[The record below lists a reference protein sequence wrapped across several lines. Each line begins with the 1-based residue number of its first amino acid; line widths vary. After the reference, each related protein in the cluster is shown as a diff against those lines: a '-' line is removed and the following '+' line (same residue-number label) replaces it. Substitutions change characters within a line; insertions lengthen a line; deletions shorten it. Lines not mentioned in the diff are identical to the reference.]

1 MTVILDLALPSA
13 ATNVEVSSTLGVSG
27 CSTIS
32 RYADSETAAAT
43 ADDDL
48 HRLDESAD
56 DNCFEF
62 D

>member
-1 MTVILDLALPSA
+1 MTVILDLELPSA
-13 ATNVEVSSTLGVSG
+13 ATNVAVSSTLGVSE

-32 RYADSETAAAT
+32 SYVNSETAAAVG
-43 ADDDL
+43 DDL

>member
-1 MTVILDLALPSA
+1 MTVTLDLALPSA
-13 ATNVEVSSTLGVSG
+13 ATNVAVSSTLGVSG

-32 RYADSETAAAT
+32 RYVDFETAT
-43 ADDDL
+43 AIGDDL

-56 DNCFEF
+56 YNYFEF